1 MGRRGPKPK
10 PTAIK
15 KFEGNPGKRPLN
27 NAEPEAP
34 ELLQLTPPAWLGEI
48 AKTKF
53 TELAPLLVKM
63 RVLTQI
69 DVDHFALLCDAWQ
82 RRHDAQLVLEEEGAY
97 ITTEKGFVVQHP
109 AMNALAKS
117 IELIRK
123 LNADFGLNPSAR
135 SGLKLD
141 TGSKTAKGKLGKY
154 VGT

>member
-27 NAEPEAP
+27 KHEPDAP
-34 ELLQLTPPAWLGEI
+34 PLVTLTPPKWLGTV
-48 AKTKF
+48 ARAKF
-53 TELAPLLVKM
+53 TELAPRLSKM
-63 RVLTQI
+63 GVLSEI

-82 RRHDAQLVLEEEGAY
+82 RRHDAQKVLDDEGPY
-97 ITTEKGFVVQHP
+97 LTTDKGFVVQHP
-109 AMNALAKS
+109 AMNVLAKS

-135 SGLKLD
+135 SSLSLPGDK
-141 TGSKTAKGKLGKY
+141 KPKGKLSKY
-154 VGT
+154 V